1 MNNLLINY
9 EMPKQKKL
17 HDDVLKERNIEG
29 LRIKEYHNGNFIEKS
44 NLEDIYKD
52 LWKGANDCLRQEASV
67 LSDIGAMAKWLKN
80 FRVDPYR

>member
-44 NLEDIYKD
+44 NAKIVQEEIQKIWKYDIWID
-52 LWKGANDCLRQEASV
+52 
-67 LSDIGAMAKWLKN
+67 
-80 FRVDPYR
+80 RVRAE